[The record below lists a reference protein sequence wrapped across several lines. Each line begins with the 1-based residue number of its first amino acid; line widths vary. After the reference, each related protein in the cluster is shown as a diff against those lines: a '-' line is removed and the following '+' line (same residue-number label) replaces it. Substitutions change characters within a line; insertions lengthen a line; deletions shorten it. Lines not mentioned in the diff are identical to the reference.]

1 MRLIDSD
8 KLHYKEIK
16 CANNKTIKAV
26 TERDIQSTRAVV
38 EHGKW
43 IRHKGRNEQCSVC
56 KRYFPLWMLESKFDI
71 THCPL
76 CGSYL
81 DR

>member
-1 MRLIDSD
+1 MRLINSD

-16 CANNKTIKAV
+16 CVNGKTIRVV
-26 TERDIQSTRAVV
+26 TERDIQAARVVV
-38 EHGKW
+38 EHGRW

-56 KRYFPLWMLESKFDI
+56 KGYFPLWMLESKFDI
-71 THCPL
+71 KFCPL

-81 DR
+81 EG

>member
-8 KLHYKEIK
+8 KLHYKDIK
-16 CANNKTIKAV
+16 CVNGKTIRVV
-26 TERDIQSTRAVV
+26 TERDIQTARAVV

-56 KRYFPLWMLESKFDI
+56 KRYFPLWMLENKFDI
-71 THCPL
+71 KFCPL

-81 DR
+81 EG